1 MWMQKLFYSKGWS
14 KNKKIITSV
23 KALNKLVCENKR
35 KDHLSPQQGE
45 DQIFSVPQNMPME
58 SQ

>member
-1 MWMQKLFYSKGWS
+1 MQKLFYSKGWS
-14 KNKKIITSV
+14 KNKKINITSV

-35 KDHLSPQQGE
+35 KDHLLSPQQGE

>member
-1 MWMQKLFYSKGWS
+1 MQKLFYSKGWS

-35 KDHLSPQQGE
+35 KDHLLSPQQGE